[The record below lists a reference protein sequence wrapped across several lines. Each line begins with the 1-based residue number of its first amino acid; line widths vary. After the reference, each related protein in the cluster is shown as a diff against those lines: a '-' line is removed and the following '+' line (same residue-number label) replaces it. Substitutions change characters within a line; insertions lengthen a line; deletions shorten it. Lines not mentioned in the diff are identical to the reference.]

1 MDYDVIITGGSF
13 AGLAAAQVL
22 RDHRVLVVAR
32 HPIGTHQSSACAT
45 PLSTAR
51 AVGAEEAILEV
62 HDALVLHTA
71 GHEIRFGLEHPYAT
85 FGYQQF
91 CRAMVAHTDA
101 EICVARATGY
111 NGNRVTTDAGDFS
124 ATYVIDAT
132 GSAAALSGGF
142 RARQQSGR
150 VAYGLETELPFRPDI
165 SPGLHFYFDRRY
177 VHWGYAWAFPCGRTT
192 RLGVGSFCKSK
203 KLQRGLAR
211 LAAEF
216 GQSVGAVHGGILSL
230 GFHEPVIGD
239 LFVVGDAAGQCL
251 PLTGEGIRTAIYH
264 GLHCGRTIRGALR
277 GTFTPNE
284 ARALYRNLVLSH
296 RHIHRRLWLGQRG
309 VAWIPPI
316 WLAAAARASTRLG
329 LDRWLM
335 DTYLQH
341 TGWFLGHRWTG
352 QVSAAHHQS
361 IA

>member
-1 MDYDVIITGGSF
+1 MDYDVIIAGGSF
-13 AGLAAAQVL
+13 AGLATAQAL
-22 RDHRVLVVAR
+22 RGYRVLVIDS

-51 AVGAEEAILEV
+51 AVGAEESILEV

-85 FGYQQF
+85 FDYRQF

-101 EICVARATGY
+101 EICVARVTGY

-132 GSAAALSGGF
+132 GWAAALSGGF
-142 RARQQSGR
+142 RARQQSGQ

-165 SPGLHFYFDRRY
+165 SPGLHFYLDRRY
-177 VHWGYAWAFPCGRTT
+177 VHWGYAWAFPCGQTT
-192 RLGVGSFCKSK
+192 RLGVGSFRKSK

-277 GTFTPNE
+277 GMFTPDE

-296 RHIHRRLWLGQRG
+296 RHTHRYLWGVQRG
-309 VAWIPPI
+309 VATIPHS
-316 WLAAAARASTRLG
+316 WLATAARLSARLG
-329 LDRWLM
+329 LGDRLM
-335 DTYLQH
+335 NRYLRN
-341 TGWFLGHRWTG
+341 TGWFLGHRWG
-352 QVSAAHHQS
+352 PAESYLAP
-361 IA
+361 